1 MNCTIKLIHI
11 KMAIKVFIT
20 DDHYMVI
27 EGIRSMLL
35 LEKNIEWMGH
45 AMTAASCMA
54 FLYNQQ
60 PDVLLLDINLPD
72 KSGIDLCKEI
82 KEKYPD
88 ISILGLSS
96 FNQQSYIQK
105 MIQNGASGYVLKNAS
120 GDEIRRAIEVAM
132 RGDTFLSSEAMVTM
146 RENRDAEVPVITRRE
161 KEVLRL
167 IAEGLTNKEMAG
179 KLFISTTTV
188 DTHRNS
194 LLSKF
199 NVKNTANLVRMAAQY
214 NLI

>member
-1 MNCTIKLIHI
+1 
-11 KMAIKVFIT
+11 MATKVFIT
-20 DDHYMVI
+20 DDHYMVV

-45 AMTAASCMA
+45 AMNAASCLA
-54 FLYNQQ
+54 FLHRQQ

-88 ISILGLSS
+88 ICILGLSS

-120 GDEIRRAIEVAM
+120 GEEIKRAIESAM
-132 RGDTFLSSEAMVTM
+132 KGVTFLSSEAMVTM
-146 RENRDAEVPVITRRE
+146 RENRDAQVPVITRRE
-161 KEVLRL
+161 KEVLKL
-167 IAEGLTNKEMAG
+167 IAEGLTNKEMAE

-199 NVKNTANLVRMAAQY
+199 NVKNTANLVRMAAQF
-214 NLI
+214 NLLNQE

>member
-1 MNCTIKLIHI
+1 
-11 KMAIKVFIT
+11 MAIKIFIV
-20 DDHYMVI
+20 DDHYMVV

-35 LEKNIEWMGH
+35 PEKNIEWIGQ

-54 FLYNQQ
+54 FLYRQQ

-82 KEKYPD
+82 KEKYPE
-88 ISILGLSS
+88 IFIIGLSS

-105 MIQNGASGYVLKNAS
+105 MILNGASGYVLKNATRE
-120 GDEIRRAIEVAM
+120 EIIDAIETVIN
-132 RGDTFLSSEAMVTM
+132 GDTFLSKEASVTM
-146 RENRDAEVPVITRRE
+146 RENKDAEIPVITRRE
-161 KEVLRL
+161 KEVL
-167 IAEGLTNKEMAG
+167 
-179 KLFISTTTV
+179 
-188 DTHRNS
+188 THRNS

-199 NVKNTANLVRMAAQY
+199 DVKNTANLIRLAAQY

>member
-1 MNCTIKLIHI
+1 MNVKI
-11 KMAIKVFIT
+11 FIA

-27 EGIRSMLL
+27 EGIRSMLTQ
-35 LEKNIEWMGH
+35 EKNIEWMGH
-45 AMTAASCMA
+45 AMTASSCMA
-54 FLYNQQ
+54 FLRQQQ
-60 PDVLLLDINLPD
+60 PDILLLDINLPD

-88 ISILGLSS
+88 IHILGLSS

-120 GDEIRRAIEVAM
+120 LEEILKAIEVALK
-132 RGDTFLSSEAMVTM
+132 GDVFLSSEAKVTM
-146 RENRDAEVPVITRRE
+146 RENKDAQIPVITRRE
-161 KEVLRL
+161 KEVLKL
-167 IAEGLTNKEMAG
+167 IADGLTNKEIAE

-199 NVKNTANLVRMAAQY
+199 EVKNTANLIRLAAQF
-214 NLI
+214 NLL

>member
-1 MNCTIKLIHI
+1 
-11 KMAIKVFIT
+11 MAIKIFIA
-20 DDHYMVI
+20 DDHYMVV

-35 LEKNIEWMGH
+35 QEKNIDWMGH

-54 FLYNQQ
+54 FLYRQQ
-60 PDVLLLDINLPD
+60 PDVLLLDINMPD

-82 KEKYPD
+82 KAKYPD
-88 ISILGLSS
+88 ILIIGLSS

-105 MIQNGASGYVLKNAS
+105 MMQNGASGYVLKNAS
-120 GDEIRRAIEVAM
+120 REEIVNAIESVM
-132 RGDTFLSSEAMVTM
+132 NGDIFISNEASVTM
-146 RENRDAEVPVITRRE
+146 RENKDALIPVITRRE
-161 KEVLRL
+161 KEVLQL
-167 IAEGLTNKEMAG
+167 IAEGLINKEIAE
-179 KLFISTTTV
+179 KLFISITTV

-199 NVKNTANLVRMAAQY
+199 DVKNTANLIKLAAQF

>member
-1 MNCTIKLIHI
+1 
-11 KMAIKVFIT
+11 MAIKIFIA
-20 DDHYMVI
+20 DDHYMVV

-35 LEKNIEWMGH
+35 QEKNIEWMGH
-45 AMTAASCMA
+45 AMNAASCMA
-54 FLYNQQ
+54 FLHHQQ
-60 PDVLLLDINLPD
+60 PDVLLLDINMPD

-88 ISILGLSS
+88 ILIIGLSS

-105 MIQNGASGYVLKNAS
+105 MMHNGASGYVLKNAS
-120 GDEIRRAIEVAM
+120 REEIVNAIESVM
-132 RGDTFLSSEAMVTM
+132 SGDIFLSNEASVTM
-146 RENRDAEVPVITRRE
+146 RENKDAQIPVITRRE
-161 KEVLRL
+161 KEVLQL
-167 IAEGLTNKEMAG
+167 IAEGMINKEIAE

-199 NVKNTANLVRMAAQY
+199 DVKNTANLIKLAAQY

>member
-1 MNCTIKLIHI
+1 
-11 KMAIKVFIT
+11 MAIKVFIA
-20 DDHYMVI
+20 DDHYMVV

-35 LEKNIEWMGH
+35 PEMNIEWMGH
-45 AMTAASCMA
+45 AMNAASCLA
-54 FLYNQQ
+54 FLHRQQ

-82 KEKYPD
+82 KEKYPE
-88 ISILGLSS
+88 IHILGLSS

-120 GDEIRRAIEVAM
+120 LEEIVKAIEVAM
-132 RGDTFLSSEAMVTM
+132 RGDIFLSSEASVTM
-146 RENRDAEVPVITRRE
+146 RENKDAQIPVITRRE
-161 KEVLRL
+161 KEVLKL
-167 IAEGLTNKEMAG
+167 IAEGLTNKEMAE

-188 DTHRNS
+188 DTHRNN

-199 NVKNTANLVRMAAQY
+199 NVKNTANLIRMAAQFDF
-214 NLI
+214 I

>member
-1 MNCTIKLIHI
+1 
-11 KMAIKVFIT
+11 MAIKVFIT

-188 DTHRNS
+188 DSHRNS

>member
-1 MNCTIKLIHI
+1 
-11 KMAIKVFIT
+11 MAIKVFIT

-27 EGIRSMLL
+27 EGIRSLL
-35 LEKNIEWMGH
+35 QSEKKIEWMGH
-45 AMTAASCMA
+45 ATNAASCMA
-54 FLYNQQ
+54 FIRQQQ
-60 PDVLLLDINLPD
+60 PNVLLLDINLPD

-88 ISILGLSS
+88 IYILGLSS

-105 MIQNGASGYVLKNAS
+105 MMQNGASGYLLKNATQEEIVDAIQAVVQ
-120 GDEIRRAIEVAM
+120 GDKFM
-132 RGDTFLSSEAMVTM
+132 SNEAALTM
-146 RENRDAEVPVITRRE
+146 RENKDAQIPVITRRE
-161 KEVLRL
+161 KEVLHL
-167 IAEGLTNKEMAG
+167 IAEGLTNKEIAE

-199 NVKNTANLVRMAAQY
+199 DVKNTANLIRMAAQFE
-214 NLI
+214 LI

>member
-1 MNCTIKLIHI
+1 MS
-11 KMAIKVFIT
+11 IKVFIT
-20 DDHYMVI
+20 DDHYMVV

-35 LEKNIEWMGH
+35 LDKNIEWMGH
-45 AMTAASCMA
+45 AMNASSCMA
-54 FLYNQQ
+54 FLRQQQ

-88 ISILGLSS
+88 VQILGLSS

-120 GDEIRRAIEVAM
+120 GDEIVKAIEAAM
-132 RGDTFLSSEAMVTM
+132 RGDTFLSNEASLTM
-146 RENRDAEVPVITRRE
+146 RENKDARIPVITRRE
-161 KEVLRL
+161 KEVLML
-167 IAEGLTNKEMAG
+167 IAEGLTNKEMSE

-199 NVKNTANLVRMAAQY
+199 NVKNTANLIRMAAQF